1 MGNLKKSKSKVI
13 TVKIFGDKKIIIREF
28 QNKDLKNVKK
38 FLEFDNSFDEN
49 DKWVWIEKL
58 TLQQEKD
65 FLNEVNKFCRKKR
78 GVFIFAEHNNK
89 IIGRAEIDLGRER
102 EQHVGDLGIKIKD
115 GYRGIG
121 LGTYLTAEIMRLAI
135 EKLKPVLKC
144 IRLETYSNNTPALN
158 LYKKMGFKIYGRIP
172 KQREYK
178 GKLYDEVIMLKEV
191 K

>member
-1 MGNLKKSKSKVI
+1 MEPKN
-13 TVKIFGDKKIIIREF
+13 FGDKKIIIREF
-28 QNKDLKNVKK
+28 ETKHLKYVKK
-38 FLEFDNSFDEN
+38 FLEFDNSFNEN
-49 DKWVWIEKL
+49 DKWVWVKKL
-58 TLQQEKD
+58 TVQQEKD
-65 FLNEVNKFCRKKR
+65 FLNGVNKFCKEKR
-78 GVFIFAEHNNK
+78 GVFVFAEHNNK

-121 LGTYLTAEIMRLAI
+121 LGAYLTAEIMRLAI

-144 IRLETYSNNTPALN
+144 IRLETYSNNIPALN
-158 LYKKMGFKIYGRIP
+158 LYKKMGFKVYGKIP

-178 GKLYDEVIMLKEV
+178 GKLYNEVIMLKFI